1 MQVTEQATEGHT
13 HKNIQPHI
21 SSLALSCLLS
31 GALVPTLWGV
41 CPVTSLCVLECLSGH
56 QGLPLGIKCQF

>member
-13 HKNIQPHI
+13 HIKTFSLT